1 MSKLRLLSKQ
11 CSKTMSALILLC
23 PMLLLVS
30 CGNTKE
36 ALIPVQSPP
45 IPAHLTADCPQPD
58 IPENVDWGYM
68 PQLLVDAMKSIAKCN
83 LDKQAIRE
91 IEAERLGSKN
101 GNG

>member
-23 PMLLLVS
+23 PMMLLIS

-36 ALIPVQSPP
+36 VLIPVQSPQ

-58 IPENVDWGYM
+58 IPEKVDWGDM
-68 PQLLVDAMKSIAKCN
+68 PRLLVDAMNSIAKCN
-83 LDKQAIRE
+83 LDKKAIRE
-91 IEAERLGSKN
+91 IEAARNNSTLH
-101 GNG
+101 